1 MKARLHVPAVLLAV
15 VASAAVAGCGG
26 GGEETSATAV
36 APPSKLTDRVLVSG
50 ANPRVKPAD
59 LARPIA
65 EYKRYVA
72 AGLGRMEG
80 DVRRLGSAVD
90 AGDLAAARR
99 AWLAA
104 DASYESIGA
113 AYGAFGDLDARING
127 ETAGLRG
134 GASSPDFTGLHRIE
148 LALFGRGSTADA
160 GAFVPRLAADVRAL
174 RRQVPGLAIEPLE
187 YVLRGHEVFEGALD
201 LQLSGRASPWSSD
214 ALVALESNLRG
225 TRVVIGTLRPL
236 IDPREPLLVGRIDR
250 SLDALA
256 RTLRGLAGPSGAM
269 PRWDRLPAAEK
280 TLVAGQTA
288 AAAEELAYVP
298 EVVDPR
304 PLVPERPAIGEVQAE

>member
-1 MKARLHVPAVLLAV
+1 MRARIAPAACVFGAL
-15 VASAAVAGCGG
+15 VALAGCGG
-26 GGEETSATAV
+26 GSAESSSTAV
-36 APPSKLTDRVLVSG
+36 APASKLADRVLVSG
-50 ANPRVKPAD
+50 SVPHVKPAD

-65 EYKRYVA
+65 TYRRHV
-72 AGLGRMEG
+72 GLVLGRMEG
-80 DVRRLGSAVD
+80 EVGRLGSAVA

-99 AWLAA
+99 AWLDA
-104 DASYESIGA
+104 DASYEAIGA
-113 AYGAFGDLDARING
+113 AYGAFGELDTRIDG
-127 ETAGLRG
+127 ETAGLPG

-160 GAFVPRLAADVRAL
+160 EPYVARLARDVRKL
-174 RRQVPGLAIEPLE
+174 RRTVPTLRIEPLE

-201 LQLSGRASPWSSD
+201 LQLTGRASPWSSD
-214 ALVALESNLRG
+214 ALLVLESNLRG

-236 IDPREPLLVGRIDR
+236 IEPREPLLVGRIDR

-256 RTLRGLAGPSGAM
+256 RTLRGLRGAGGEM

-298 EVVDPR
+298 EVIDPR
-304 PLVPERPAIGEVQAE
+304 PLVPVRSAIGEVQAE